1 MAKAGKNKKAC
12 EKYRQQGR
20 REKNKKLK
28 QERAAKR
35 LEYFRRKKERRE
47 AGVEP
52 GSAPEVINESEVP
65 QEVNVSNSPKD
76 TRFSRMRSIM
86 QKLKNE
92 KDAAR
97 AEEKRKES
105 GK

>member
-47 AGVEP
+47 TGVEP
-52 GSAPEVINESEVP
+52 GPAPEVINE
-65 QEVNVSNSPKD
+65 SNSPKD
-76 TRFSRMRSIM
+76 TRFSKMRSIM